1 MISSM
6 TEMMIGDGSERLI
19 RGVIGQ
25 SGEGD
30 DAAGVTSGGV
40 DAGADGVVG
49 VVLGGHE
56 DDVPA
61 RRCITAGEGVT
72 PGDAGGDLAEK
83 GALAETR
90 ITIEESDLAGREP
103 TRG

>member
-1 MISSM
+1 
-6 TEMMIGDGSERLI
+6 
-19 RGVIGQ
+19 
-25 SGEGD
+25 
-30 DAAGVTSGGV
+30 
-40 DAGADGVVG
+40 
-49 VVLGGHE
+49 
-56 DDVPA
+56 VPA

-103 TRG
+103 TRGEPVQWLEGDLAQGDDGWEPFAT